1 MTVHRIMGIETE
13 YGITVPGVRVMN
25 AMASST
31 RLVNAYSR
39 NEVKGRQ
46 RNPKWDYAQESPL
59 RDARG
64 FDMSRAEADPSQ
76 LTDDDMTMANVILT
90 NGARFYVDHS
100 HPEYSSPEI
109 TGPRDAVLWDRA
121 GMLVMAK
128 AASYT
133 TTDGVDLPVL
143 LYKNNTDNKGA
154 SYGTHENY
162 LMNRATPFAS
172 IVAWLTPF
180 FITRQIFTGAGRL
193 GIGQESKKMSYQLS
207 QRADF
212 FEAEVGLET
221 TFRRPI
227 INTRDEPHCDADRY
241 RRLHVIVG
249 DANMSDT
256 ATYLKM
262 GTTALLLSMLESGFL
277 HGKDL
282 TVADPIRAIY
292 AVSHDISLKQR
303 IALSGDRHWTAI
315 EIQRELWEW
324 AALYCE
330 AEYGADIDTE
340 TRDVLQLWGEVL
352 DRLDRDPMDCADV
365 LDWVAKLR
373 LMEAYRS
380 RDSLDW
386 SSPQLQAIDLQY
398 SDIRPERGLAHRL
411 EQRGQ
416 LRRMFSDQE
425 VEHARLHPPVD
436 TRAYF
441 RGECLR
447 KYPDDIAAASW
458 DSLVFDLP
466 ERESLIRVPTLE
478 PNRGTKALVDGL
490 LSQANTAAELIALL
504 SA

>member
-1 MTVHRIMGIETE
+1 M
-13 YGITVPGVRVMN
+13 
-25 AMASST
+25 
-31 RLVNAYSR
+31 
-39 NEVKGRQ
+39 
-46 RNPKWDYAQESPL
+46 
-59 RDARG
+59 
-64 FDMSRAEADPSQ
+64 
-76 LTDDDMTMANVILT
+76 
-90 NGARFYVDHS
+90 
-100 HPEYSSPEI
+100 
-109 TGPRDAVLWDRA
+109 
-121 GMLVMAK
+121 
-128 AASYT
+128 
-133 TTDGVDLPVL
+133 
-143 LYKNNTDNKGA
+143 
-154 SYGTHENY
+154 
-162 LMNRATPFAS
+162 
-172 IVAWLTPF
+172 AWLTPF

-373 LMEAYRS
+373 LMEYRS